1 MKFEP
6 DARKYVD
13 KKTGEETS
21 LPMMK
26 ARNVLAADV
35 SVKLPYQ
42 EDLYSQNLETLQR
55 NLGNCL
61 EIIEDEV
68 MKGYITKLSNL
79 RIAEL
84 DQDIIKSLQEIYF
97 FRVTQLV
104 YQEDEFSVHKL
115 STVFHTLSN
124 KPCTLVMMVKSDGIR
139 NELYMGVRSLNEK
152 NSSGTMMRTL
162 KQSLLGLF
170 PGSRIESYYNED
182 MKKDLQRL
190 HVGCIS
196 SATCVA
202 DYKQEKEEV
211 TNQDFI
217 QGLEKFIYS
226 MQGRAY
232 TAFFIADNLS
242 YSDLMEV
249 RQEYEKIYT
258 LISPFADMQLNFSI
272 NSGVSKADSRSEGK
286 SQTTTYGTNEGS
298 NQTFSHGYTE
308 TKGRNENSGTSD
320 AHGTNASVS
329 DGQTDTTGHT
339 DGVTHTVSDGHTEGT
354 SNSTGIGMQTG
365 TQVGRNTMASTTVNT
380 AVNTVF
386 TLGGKVLGVAIGGSI
401 GGSIGESVGK
411 FASQSIGASLNKTSG
426 KSSSDTHT
434 ISDGT
439 SHTDSVSQSLSKTL
453 SHGINDTHTVSKNVG
468 SSQSEGNSITYA
480 TGRQK
485 GSSYS
490 VGDAFNLVAS
500 RTLTDTFGSSQGM
513 TLNTK
518 NMTLQ
523 ATMDRLEQH
532 LKRINECESLG
543 MWNFAAYFLGESAAE
558 TETAANTYQSVVSG
572 FQSGI
577 ERVAVNTW
585 TEGEKLEKI
594 SKYIQNFI
602 HPFFIYEGFSY
613 EGDRNVLV
621 NPSALVS
628 TNELAIHMGIPRRS
642 VCGLPVVEHA
652 VFAQEILK
660 SKQDVKRKIHIGNIF
675 HLGQKT
681 ELEATLDADSLSM
694 HTFITGSTGSGK
706 SNTVYQLLGEL
717 ERQNIQFLVIEPTK
731 GEYKHIFGG
740 KEGVSVYS
748 TNQNKSPLLRL
759 NPFSF
764 PEDIH
769 VLEHMD
775 RLVEIF
781 NACWPMYAAMPA
793 VLKDAIE
800 QAYRRKGWDM
810 TSSECHPRIFP
821 TFADLMEELPRII
834 SSSAYSEDTKGDYV
848 GSLVTRVKSLTNGIN
863 GQIFCSFAELTG
875 EELFD
880 RNVIVDISR
889 VGSMETKSL
898 IMGILVMK
906 LQEYRM
912 ASEGANRELQ
922 HVTVLEEA
930 HHLLRRTSSAQS
942 QESSNLQGKSVE
954 MIANAIAEMR
964 TYGEGFIIADQAPG
978 LMDESVIRNTNT
990 KIILRLPD
998 EADRI
1003 LVGKSAALKEKQV
1016 EELAKLPVGVAAVYQ
1031 NDWLEAV
1038 LCEVDEF
1045 EEKEKYKYERII
1057 ETEDFSACFFC
1068 LYGKSDLSNL
1078 SCEEIEKMRDWISQ
1092 LSVSERTKSLLKKC
1106 INGNSLRQEEKEMV
1120 TYNLFRGKYLAQ
1132 LLENAEDEKEGIKSV
1147 QEEICFMYGIKSPE
1161 LVAEICNVLLQSI
1174 FSEGKTP
1181 QLQKRY
1187 MEYMGRKTVS

>member
-1 MKFEP
+1 MGILKNFGTHVEKSVKS
-6 DARKYVD
+6 AMNKAANGVVSLSELSSSQLEEVERKRAEYLGSIVFD
-13 KKTGEETS
+13 GEE
-21 LPMMK
+21 K
-26 ARNVLAADV
+26 VI
-35 SVKLPYQ
+35 
-42 EDLYSQNLETLQR
+42 ER
-55 NLGNCL
+55 NLGA
-61 EIIEDEV
+61 IGIELFRAYLPQIQELYLPVTNEYAGKQCRQNRIRFFD
-68 MKGYITKLSNL
+68 ITKWVTNAEENNFDKLINVYQVLDREECSIGLIYQRKRDGCRVTLAVSNNSKSSEPPIVNKLAERLQNALLGNFPGAEIKYDKEKQNGILEGMEYHQTCSVASISNL
-79 RIAEL
+79 AAE
-84 DQDIIKSLQEIYF
+84 KSEGFISQSIE
-97 FRVTQLV
+97 
-104 YQEDEFSVHKL
+104 KL
-115 STVFHTLSN
+115 L
-124 KPCTLVMMVKSDGIR
+124 DGIVPDKIEEEYSIVLLANPIIDQSESR
-139 NELYMGVRSLNEK
+139 SRLNEL
-152 NSSGTMMRTL
+152 
-162 KQSLLGLF
+162 F
-170 PGSRIESYYNED
+170 
-182 MKKDLQRL
+182 
-190 HVGCIS
+190 
-196 SATCVA
+196 
-202 DYKQEKEEV
+202 
-211 TNQDFI
+211 
-217 QGLEKFIYS
+217 
-226 MQGRAY
+226 
-232 TAFFIADNLS
+232 TAL
-242 YSDLMEV
+242 
-249 RQEYEKIYT
+249 
-258 LISPFADMQLNFSI
+258 SPFAVKQLSDAYTESAMIMSMANAGINLSANAGYSAGGSQNFGKSVTESVSKGKSDTVGA
-272 NSGVSKADSRSEGK
+272 NGGAGPVGGHYEHGRQSTRGTATGTSETSGVYANSQGGFNFGAQFSRS
-286 SQTTTYGTNEGS
+286 S
-298 NQTFSHGYTE
+298 
-308 TKGRNENSGTSD
+308 
-320 AHGTNASVS
+320 
-329 DGQTDTTGHT
+329 
-339 DGVTHTVSDGHTEGT
+339 GVTMQIGK
-354 SNSTGIGMQTG
+354 STGITRSY
-365 TQVGRNTMASTTVNT
+365 TNYTV
-380 AVNTVF
+380 
-386 TLGGKVLGVAIGGSI
+386 KH
-401 GGSIGESVGK
+401 
-411 FASQSIGASLNKTSG
+411 SLEM
-426 KSSSDTHT
+426 
-434 ISDGT
+434 
-439 SHTDSVSQSLSKTL
+439 L
-453 SHGINDTHTVSKNVG
+453 
-468 SSQSEGNSITYA
+468 E
-480 TGRQK
+480 RQMK
-485 GSSYS
+485 
-490 VGDAFNLVAS
+490 
-500 RTLTDTFGSSQGM
+500 
-513 TLNTK
+513 
-518 NMTLQ
+518 
-523 ATMDRLEQH
+523 RLEQ
-532 LKRINECESLG
+532 CVSLG
-543 MWNFAAYFLGESAAE
+543 MWDFAAYVISPSPVIANNVAHMYLALTQGENSYLE
-558 TETAANTYQSVVSG
+558 QS
-572 FQSGI
+572 
-577 ERVAVNTW
+577 AVNLWYGDRQKDTVE
-585 TEGEKLEKI
+585 TILSSLKVLQHPVFGLRPDLEGEWLEYPAAI
-594 SKYIQNFI
+594 T
-602 HPFFIYEGFSY
+602 
-613 EGDRNVLV
+613 
-621 NPSALVS
+621 PSAFLS
-628 TNELAIHMGIPRRS
+628 GRELAYALNFPGRS
-642 VCGLPVVEHA
+642 VSGLPVLQCVPFGRE
-652 VFAQEILK
+652 V
-660 SKQDVKRKIHIGNIF
+660 IHYSDKEKEADTLNIGSIF
-675 HLGQKT
+675 HMHKRERKYV
-681 ELEATLDADSLSM
+681 ELDVDSLSA
-694 HTFITGSTGSGK
+694 HVFITGSTGAGK
-706 SNTVYQLLGEL
+706 SNMVYHILKEL
-717 ERQNIQFLVIEPTK
+717 QNKEVKFLVVEPAK
-731 GEYKHIFGG
+731 GEYKNVFGG
-740 KEGVSVYS
+740 KEGVCVYG
-748 TNQNKSPLLRL
+748 TNMKKTPLLRL

-810 TSSECHPRIFP
+810 ISSECHPRIFP

-848 GSLVTRVKSLTNGIN
+848 GSLVTRIKSLTNGIN

-1003 LVGKSAALKEKQV
+1003 LVGKSVALKEKQV

-1078 SCEEIEKMRDWISQ
+1078 SCVEIEKMRDWISQ

-1132 LLENAEDEKEGIKSV
+1132 LLENAEDEKAGIKSV
-1147 QEEICFMYGIKSPE
+1147 REEICFMYGIKSPE

>member
-1 MKFEP
+1 MRFEP

-55 NLGNCL
+55 NLGNCM

-139 NELYMGVRSLNEK
+139 NEFYMGVRSLNEK

-365 TQVGRNTMASTTVNT
+365 TQVGRNTMKSTTVNT
-380 AVNTVF
+380 AVNILF
-386 TLGGKVLGVAIGGSI
+386 TLGGGALGGAIGGSI
-401 GGSIGESVGK
+401 GKSVGK

-480 TGRQK
+480 TGMQK

-500 RTLTDTFGSSQGM
+500 RTLTDTFGSSHGM

-523 ATMDRLEQH
+523 AIMDRLEQH

-543 MWNFAAYFLGESAAE
+543 MWNFASYFLGESAAE

-577 ERVAVNTW
+577 ERAAVNTW

-740 KEGVSVYS
+740 KEEVSVYS

-848 GSLVTRVKSLTNGIN
+848 GSLVTRIKSLTNGIN

-1038 LCEVDEF
+1038 LCQVDLF
-1045 EEKEKYKYERII
+1045 ESDEPFVYEWNSQEQGI
-1057 ETEDFSACFFC
+1057 SVFFKIVFG
-1068 LYGKSDLSNL
+1068 LSD
-1078 SCEEIEKMRDWISQ
+1078 CEELSEDNVEQIGQWVNRIADEEIQYLFRKVLSGRK
-1092 LSVSERTKSLLKKC
+1092 LSV
-1106 INGNSLRQEEKEMV
+1106 QEQGMV
-1120 TYNLFRGKYLAQ
+1120 AYNLFGGKYLVGV
-1132 LLENAEDEKEGIKSV
+1132 LERAETEPEGLEEVKKKICSV
-1147 QEEICFMYGIKSPE
+1147 HE
-1161 LVAEICNVLLQSI
+1161 LGDTEVAEVICQILLRMVFQMDLTPQ
-1174 FSEGKTP
+1174 FRERYEAYLSEGRV
-1181 QLQKRY
+1181 L
-1187 MEYMGRKTVS
+1187 